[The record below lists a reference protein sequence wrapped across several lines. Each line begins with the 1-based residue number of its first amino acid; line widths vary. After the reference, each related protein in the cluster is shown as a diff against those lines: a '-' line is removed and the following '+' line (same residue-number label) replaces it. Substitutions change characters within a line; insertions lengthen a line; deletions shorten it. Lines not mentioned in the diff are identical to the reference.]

1 VEILSGI
8 QHPHEED
15 QLAFR
20 NGQQYVSR
28 LLRRAAPSGPVEQFM
43 PDKTYLITGGL
54 GGLGLEVAKWMA
66 GRGARNLALVGR
78 RAPSSEA
85 ITAIEDLRQNGT
97 SVEIYAA
104 DVSSMPQMEGVFR
117 DTEERMAGLGGIIHC
132 AGVLDD
138 GVLTQLTP
146 ERMERV
152 LAPKVAGAWN
162 LHRLTAERPL
172 EFFVLFSSVASIIGS
187 SGQASYAAANG
198 FLDGLACYRRSSGLT
213 ALTINWGGWAETGMA
228 ARSVTARRRAT
239 PLKLMPTAS
248 ALAAMGAALSGSPQ
262 MCIAEIDWALYKSAY
277 KSRPF
282 LSQVE
287 AGPDNTVPPS
297 KDRKPGSSI
306 LEKLNDAPES
316 SRLALIRNFVQVLA
330 VRVLEFPPGRSVDPQ
345 QPLSELG
352 LDSLMALELRNALA
366 AELSQSLP
374 ATLLF
379 NYPAIDDISTY
390 VHARLFGI
398 TEKRNGPPSSEQR
411 NSLDDIEE
419 MSDEEVDRML
429 TRRLGAVP

>member
-1 VEILSGI
+1 
-8 QHPHEED
+8 
-15 QLAFR
+15 
-20 NGQQYVSR
+20 
-28 LLRRAAPSGPVEQFM
+28 
-43 PDKTYLITGGL
+43 
-54 GGLGLEVAKWMA
+54 
-66 GRGARNLALVGR
+66 
-78 RAPSSEA
+78 
-85 ITAIEDLRQNGT
+85 
-97 SVEIYAA
+97 
-104 DVSSMPQMEGVFR
+104 MPQMEAVFR
-117 DTEERMAGLGGIIHC
+117 DMQERMAGLGGIIHC

-162 LHRLTAERPL
+162 LHRLTADRPL

-187 SGQASYAAANG
+187 SGQASYAAANA
-198 FLDGLACYRRSSGLT
+198 FLDGLACYRTSNGLT

-228 ARSVTARRRAT
+228 ARSVTARRRST

-248 ALAAMGAALSGSPQ
+248 ALAAMGAALSSESPQ

-282 LSQVE
+282 LAQVD
-287 AGPDNTVPPS
+287 AGPNTTVAPA

-306 LEKLNDAPES
+306 LEKLDGAPES
-316 SRLALIRNFVQVLA
+316 SRLTLIRNFVQVLA
-330 VRVLEFPPGRSVDPQ
+330 VRVLEFPPGRSIDPQ

-352 LDSLMALELRNALA
+352 LDSLMALELRNGLA

-379 NYPAIDDISTY
+379 NYPAIDDITTY

-398 TEKRNGPPSSEQR
+398 AERPDSPPSSEQR
-411 NSLDDIEE
+411 NALDDIEE